1 MKGELKVGEFVGAF
15 TNPELALVLKQ
26 NLMKGELKAHKVKK
40 LMTFEKLTNLMKG
53 ELKAEVLPT
62 SIEISNTESHEGR
75 IESLSTLSLAL
86 LTKL

>member
-1 MKGELKVGEFVGAF
+1 
-15 TNPELALVLKQ
+15 
-26 NLMKGELKAHKVKK
+26 
-40 LMTFEKLTNLMKG
+40 MKG